1 MSANTNLLDDDGNK
15 GTSDYNELINDDEK
29 TRSSFKNLT
38 NDSEDLVIESED
50 EEEEDTL
57 NLGGRNLDVI
67 PASLCKSNGPLI
79 ITLILTKNKLS
90 SLKGLEHFQCLT
102 TLQLDR
108 NGLKDINDFPKLQQ
122 LKTLWLNNNNL
133 KNLNALLLTL
143 KKQCPNLEYLS
154 LLFNPICPTLDPST
168 EQLHKRYRLTV
179 IYHLPKIKFLDTE
192 QVQLKE
198 RQEAMK
204 RGKFLI
210 VAKPSQEQ
218 LADVEDVVEDEY
230 NEDVSPYKN
239 VQPAAFL
246 GKGRIKYDG
255 RESEGNRF
263 ILNQDL

>member
-1 MSANTNLLDDDGNK
+1 MSTTAPLLDDDGNK
-15 GTSDYNELINDDEK
+15 DSTNFDELNDDEK
-29 TRSSFKNLT
+29 TKSYKM
-38 NDSEDLVIESED
+38 NDEEEDFVIESED

-57 NLGGRNLDVI
+57 NLTGQNLETI
-67 PASLCKSNGPLI
+67 PLSLCKNKGGI
-79 ITLILTKNKLS
+79 ITTLILTKNKLN
-90 SLKGLEHFQCLT
+90 SLKGLEYFQCLT

-108 NGLKDINDFPKLQQ
+108 NGLKNINDFPKLNQ
-122 LKTLWLNNNNL
+122 LKTLWLNNNDLRNL
-133 KNLNALLLTL
+133 DSLLSTL

-154 LLFNPICPTLDPST
+154 LLFNPICPTMDAST

-179 IYHLPKIKFLDTE
+179 IYHLPNVTYLDTE

-198 RQEAMK
+198 RKEAMK
-204 RGKFLI
+204 RGKYLI

-218 LADVEDVVEDEY
+218 LKDIQDIIEDEY

-239 VQPAAFL
+239 VKPAAFL